1 MYLDKNYKLP
11 ENLPQDLIND
21 IEEMESHFP
30 DNMWQ
35 FDRDLEVVE
44 AVTKNCALEGRITD
58 EELDRIF
65 KRYGLR

>member
-1 MYLDKNYKLP
+1 
-11 ENLPQDLIND
+11 
-21 IEEMESHFP
+21 MESHFP

-44 AVTKNCALEGRITD
+44 AITKNCALEGRITD

>member
-1 MYLDKNYKLP
+1 
-11 ENLPQDLIND
+11 
-21 IEEMESHFP
+21 MESHFP

-35 FDRDLEVVE
+35 FDRNLEVVE
-44 AVTKNCALEGRITD
+44 AVTKNYALEGRITD